1 MSKSIGNVVSPEFAM
16 NKFGTDTMRF
26 YLAHDGG
33 IENDADYSNDY
44 IAERYR
50 KCLAGGIG
58 NLVQRL
64 TKPKAWSV
72 RGSVKRAQSGSMDY
86 EGAAEHRARLS
97 SARDSIDQRF
107 VELNP
112 RKALLEIME
121 IIYQTN
127 KHVQD
132 HEPWAKIKQLDDPD
146 RLALTESIVYDCA
159 EAVRIAGIMLLPY
172 MPTKAGEVLDMLGV
186 SKDKRTFEH
195 ATYGKDYDYGVST
208 WTTTERGEFATLFP
222 PLLGDN
228 MGKPLK
234 KNAKKSK
241 KMAEMEN

>member
-44 IAERYR
+44 ITERYR

-72 RGSVKRAQSGSMDY
+72 RASVERAEKGLVGY
-86 EGAAEHRARLS
+86 EGSKEHRDMLKGVRES
-97 SARDSIDQRF
+97 VDERF
-107 VELNP
+107 RELNP
-112 RKALLEIME
+112 RKALLEIMDVV
-121 IIYQTN
+121 YRAN

-132 HEPWAKIKQLDDPD
+132 QEPWAKIKQLDDPN
-146 RLALTESIVYDCA
+146 RVALTESIIYDCA
-159 EAVRIAGIMLLPY
+159 EAVRVAGIMLQPY

-186 SKDKRTFEH
+186 DASRRTFED
-195 ATYGKDYDYGVST
+195 ATYGADHTYGVST

-241 KMAEMEN
+241 KLAEMEN

>member
-1 MSKSIGNVVSPEFAM
+1 M

-44 IAERYR
+44 ITERYR

-72 RGSVKRAQSGSMDY
+72 RASVERATEGLVDY
-86 EGAAEHRARLS
+86 EGAAEHRAMLS
-97 SARDSIDQRF
+97 SVRESIDQHF
-107 VELNP
+107 TELNP
-112 RKALLEIME
+112 RKALLEIMDV
-121 IIYQTN
+121 IYQTN

-132 HEPWAKIKQLDDPD
+132 HEPWAKIKQLDDPN

-159 EAVRIAGIMLLPY
+159 EAVRIAGIMLQPY

-186 SKDKRTFEH
+186 TKEKRTFGD
-195 ATYGKDYDYGVST
+195 AVYGVDHTYGVST

-222 PLLGDN
+222 PLLGDDR
-228 MGKPLK
+228 GKPLK

-241 KMAEMEN
+241 KIAEMEN